1 MKRNHWNRIENWEL
15 GCARF
20 RAATAG
26 ALRRIVAVTGFILA
40 AAWALPSVAGE
51 GTAPGGGLVLRSPN
65 VSGNSGRIEIDSV
78 YYEAESGRVVVP
90 LQFDEVTRRAERAV
104 RMADGRTAT
113 IRVRR
118 TGDHFVVGLS
128 AKPDKGIE
136 KWGLSVKAEPSEY
149 FTGLMERVVDGPQ
162 QASWAPG
169 IEEAMNL
176 RGQKVDMIL
185 KPTTSVYAPFHLSS
199 RGYAVFVQTEWPG
212 VYDFCKSDL
221 ERVQIEFEGPELQV
235 KFFTGRTP
243 ADLVKAHALEAGPPI
258 LPPKWTFL
266 PWRWRDEHRH
276 RETYYDGTAVTGPF
290 NSEVM
295 EDLLMMKAFGIPCG
309 LYWVDRP
316 WGPGRLGY
324 DDFEIDE
331 ERLPNFEAMVKY
343 LDEQNIRM
351 MLWIAPFFQGNM
363 ETNAVKLGYNLAGQ
377 KPMRNNWPMVD
388 FTNPR
393 AKKYWQDGV
402 AKLLKMGVAAFK
414 LDRAE
419 ENIPESGPY
428 HVFDGRSIRQNRN
441 PYPVMYVKAAYE
453 VARKH
458 RGNDFVCMPRAAYT
472 GSSRYGVFWGGD
484 VGGTQEGLRA
494 SIIAIQRSA
503 VMGYPVW
510 GADTCGYNQ
519 QLMETEVCSR
529 WLAFS
534 CFNPIM
540 EVGPTRNV
548 GFWNYHNPPSYDA
561 HLIAAWRLYA
571 RLHERLADYSYAAA
585 REAHRTGMPIVRPL
599 FLVDP
604 KAPEAWTNW
613 WTFQYGPDI
622 LVSPVWK
629 KGQREQQ
636 VYLPAGQKWR
646 DAWDTSKVYD
656 GGQTITVPSEI
667 HHIPIFIREGAKIEL
682 GDLNREWAESQEIA
696 QVRPDLKTGD
706 AELREW
712 FENYSRKR
720 R

>member
-1 MKRNHWNRIENWEL
+1 
-15 GCARF
+15 
-20 RAATAG
+20 
-26 ALRRIVAVTGFILA
+26 
-40 AAWALPSVAGE
+40 
-51 GTAPGGGLVLRSPN
+51 
-65 VSGNSGRIEIDSV
+65 
-78 YYEAESGRVVVP
+78 
-90 LQFDEVTRRAERAV
+90 
-104 RMADGRTAT
+104 
-113 IRVRR
+113 
-118 TGDHFVVGLS
+118 
-128 AKPDKGIE
+128 
-136 KWGLSVKAEPSEY
+136 
-149 FTGLMERVVDGPQ
+149 
-162 QASWAPG
+162 
-169 IEEAMNL
+169 
-176 RGQKVDMIL
+176 
-185 KPTTSVYAPFHLSS
+185 
-199 RGYAVFVQTEWPG
+199 
-212 VYDFCKSDL
+212 
-221 ERVQIEFEGPELQV
+221 
-235 KFFTGRTP
+235 
-243 ADLVKAHALEAGPPI
+243 
-258 LPPKWTFL
+258 
-266 PWRWRDEHRH
+266 
-276 RETYYDGTAVTGPF
+276 
-290 NSEVM
+290 
-295 EDLLMMKAFGIPCG
+295 
-309 LYWVDRP
+309 
-316 WGPGRLGY
+316 
-324 DDFEIDE
+324 
-331 ERLPNFEAMVKY
+331 
-343 LDEQNIRM
+343 
-351 MLWIAPFFQGNM
+351 
-363 ETNAVKLGYNLAGQ
+363 
-377 KPMRNNWPMVD
+377 
-388 FTNPR
+388 
-393 AKKYWQDGV
+393 
-402 AKLLKMGVAAFK
+402 
-414 LDRAE
+414 
-419 ENIPESGPY
+419 
-428 HVFDGRSIRQNRN
+428 
-441 PYPVMYVKAAYE
+441 YE